1 MQIVE
6 QSSQE
11 LVLQQRRGWMA
22 GALILFVLLI
32 VFTLANLVVQGI
44 ARLGEF
50 NRWEL
55 LSWLVWI
62 GLSSTLAGLGI
73 LGVNN
78 ALRGMRCRFD
88 RATATVTIERPRG
101 LRLAVQQLSIYAVSR
116 LEIEENQE
124 MRLLAVY
131 LVLRSGERLALASA
145 PHFDADELRGIQ
157 MAVRDFLRSSA

>member
-32 VFTLANLVVQGI
+32 GFTLANLVVQGI

-101 LRLAVQQLSIYAVSR
+101 LRLAVQQMSIYAVSR

-157 MAVRDFLRSSA
+157 TAVRDFLRSSA

>member
-22 GALILFVLLI
+22 VALILFVLLI
-32 VFTLANLVVQGI
+32 CFTLANLVLQGI
-44 ARLGEF
+44 ARLGDF

-55 LSWLVWI
+55 LSWLVWVAL
-62 GLSSTLAGLGI
+62 GSTLAGLGI

-101 LRLAVQQLSIYAVSR
+101 LRLAVQQLSIYAISR

-145 PHFDADELRGIQ
+145 PHFDAEELRGIQ
-157 MAVRDFLRSSA
+157 VAVRDFLRSSA

>member
-6 QSSQE
+6 QSSQK

-22 GALILFVLLI
+22 VALILFVLLLG
-32 VFTLANLVVQGI
+32 FTLANLLLQGI

-62 GLSSTLAGLGI
+62 ALGSTLAGLGI
-73 LGVNN
+73 LGLNN
-78 ALRGMRCRFD
+78 ALRGTRCCFD
-88 RATATVTIERPRG
+88 RETATVTIERPRG
-101 LRLAVQQLSIYAVSR
+101 LRLAVQHLSIYAVSR
-116 LEIEENQE
+116 LEIEQNEE
-124 MRLLAVY
+124 MRLLAVF

-145 PHFDADELRGIQ
+145 PHFDAEELRGIQ
-157 MAVRDFLRSSA
+157 VAVRDFLHSPA